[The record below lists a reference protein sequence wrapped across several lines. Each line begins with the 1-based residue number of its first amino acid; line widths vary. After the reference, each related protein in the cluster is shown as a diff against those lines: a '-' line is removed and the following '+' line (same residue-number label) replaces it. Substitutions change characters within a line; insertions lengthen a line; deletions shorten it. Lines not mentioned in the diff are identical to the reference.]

1 MERGFICFLIQQ
13 NLKLFQPLIWFI
25 SYTSYRTHTSI
36 PDWSGHH
43 INFTWHFPIDR
54 VLFIQGYTDTIGLL
68 LLHIPVLRPGHFPV
82 QTWNIENEP
91 QINSEMAKD
100 NQCLQVR
107 FILFSAYCEVTVAS
121 LKYFTA
127 PTYFLPFMAKG
138 LSHRLQ
144 ILECFF
150 SFYRS
155 NLLLLFCPLISF
167 KYLA

>member
-36 PDWSGHH
+36 RDWSGHP

-68 LLHIPVLRPGHFPV
+68 LLHIPVLRPGHFPI

-155 NLLLLFCPLISF
+155 NLLFLFCPLISF